1 LPFKKSVFK
10 GDYSILRF
18 TGQTDMVS
26 YNATV
31 KNVNNRHDEK
41 ESVFPGNVAVFKI
54 GFPELVGSRNDPIP
68 GQPAGVFALYFPL
81 RP

>member
-18 TGQTDMVS
+18 TGQTDMGS

-41 ESVFPGNVAVFKI
+41 ESVFPGN
-54 GFPELVGSRNDPIP
+54 SRI
-68 GQPAGVFALYFPL
+68 
-81 RP
+81 